1 MLAQRNKLS
10 KTPLQRQPYKH
21 IDNGLEVNTKTY
33 FKYFGDGECFLA
45 FNFVISSFL
54 FSTAP
59 SKMITSGKVLFS
71 SSSECYAAT
80 TDTFQYPVPTS
91 EEVPL
96 TISEIANKIQ
106 NKTGAK
112 IHVNKNR
119 DLRSYRQDS
128 SRLLKFGFRPKYNVS
143 LAINDLIY
151 FFKTKSKI
159 NFTKKNFNL
168 LRMKEL
174 NIK

>member
-1 MLAQRNKLS
+1 MCHVFSNNS
-10 KTPLQRQPYKH
+10 Y
-21 IDNGLEVNTKTY
+21 TK
-33 FKYFGDGECFLA
+33 KI
-45 FNFVISSFL
+45 IS
-54 FSTAP
+54 T
-59 SKMITSGKVLFS
+59 V
-71 SSSECYAAT
+71 E
-80 TDTFQYPVPTS
+80 
-91 EEVPL
+91 
-96 TISEIANKIQ
+96 

-112 IHVNKNR
+112 IYVNKSR

-128 SRLLKFGFRPKYNVS
+128 SRLLKLGFRPKYNVS